1 MAKLRQTGA
10 LVLALLVIAVT
21 APAVFGQAS
30 APAISWQRY
39 DVDVSVRTD
48 GSLAVIETQTISFG
62 GTLQHGFRVLPLD
75 RTTAITDVTVA
86 EQVGGSE
93 QAYVPGSARPGTY
106 STTRESDG
114 LSIDWWFQPATN
126 TTRTFVLRYVAHDAV
141 RQYSAGD
148 QVQWKAVYA
157 DRPGPVQTGSVTV
170 HLPGDTTP
178 DQTPSALYLSFAQGG
193 PERDV
198 GSATRVDARTVRFTL
213 DTLPSGTGAEA
224 RVQFPHGFVAAPVP
238 PWQAEADRADWVQQT
253 LAPIATFVALL
264 LTLAILAGGGVA
276 LFLLWYSRGR
286 EPAIGATPR
295 ALDQPPSDL
304 PAPLAGTLVDGS
316 ADLQDAVATLVDLG
330 KRGVLTLHE
339 DQGPEHDVRVAL
351 HRSTDDASLRR
362 YERVLLTALFDRGA
376 TDGEISLLASRP
388 RFASAVPVLE
398 QRLHAAVADEGL
410 FVDNPELVRRR
421 YTGIG
426 LGLLLA
432 GIALAIVAAVGLGWV
447 TAAVWSPGLAVALV
461 GGGLIWLARA
471 MPRRT
476 PRGALEAA
484 RWQAFRAH
492 LADENR
498 RGEVDPQHLA
508 YAVAFGIDRTF
519 LRRVEQAGD
528 PAPDWYGPGPVVIAP
543 GGWYGGPWVGGSR
556 HGGSP
561 PDGSSPDGSGGSTMA
576 APPVPNPQGWSDD
589 LAGLL
594 TAASEALAHG
604 GGSGGWS
611 GGSWGGG
618 GGGGG
623 GRGGFN

>member
-1 MAKLRQTGA
+1 MAKLRPTGA
-10 LVLALLVIAVT
+10 LVLALLLVALT
-21 APAVFGQAS
+21 ASSVFGQS
-30 APAISWQRY
+30 STPAISWQRY
-39 DVDVSVRTD
+39 DVDLSVQTD
-48 GSLAVIETQTISFG
+48 GSLAVTETQTISFRS
-62 GTLQHGFRVLPLD
+62 TLQHGFRVVPLD
-75 RTTAITDVTVA
+75 RTTGITNVTVA
-86 EQVGGSE
+86 EQVGATE
-93 QAYVPGSARPGTY
+93 QAYGAGSNRPGTY

-157 DRPGPVQTGSVTV
+157 DRPGAVQAGNVSVD
-170 HLPGDTTP
+170 LPGDTTP
-178 DQTPSALYLSFAQGG
+178 DQTPSALYLFSAQGG

-198 GSATRVDARTVRFTL
+198 GSATHVDARTVRFTL
-213 DTLPSGTGAEA
+213 DTLPSGTGAEV
-224 RVQFPHGFVAAPVP
+224 RVQFPHGLVTADVP
-238 PWQAEADRADWVQQT
+238 PWQAEADRTDWVQQT

-264 LTLAILAGGGVA
+264 FTLAILAGGGVA

-286 EPAIGATPR
+286 EPTIGATPTE
-295 ALDQPPSDL
+295 LDEPPSDL

-330 KRGVLTLHE
+330 KRGVLTLLE

-351 HRSTDDASLRR
+351 HRSTEDASLRR

-376 TDGEISLLASRP
+376 IDGEISLSAARP
-388 RFASAVPVLE
+388 HFASAVPVLE
-398 QRLHAAVADEGL
+398 ERLHAAVVDEGL

-426 LGLLLA
+426 IGLLVV
-432 GIALAIVAAVGLGWV
+432 GIALAIVAAVVLGWA
-447 TAAVWSPGLAVALV
+447 TPAVWLPGLAVALV

-498 RGEVDPQHLA
+498 RGAVDPQHLA

-519 LRRVEQAGD
+519 LRRVEQLGD
-528 PAPDWYGPGPVVIAP
+528 PAPEWYGPGPVVIMP

-556 HGGSP
+556 RGGSP
-561 PDGSSPDGSGGSTMA
+561 PDGSSPNGSGGSTMA
-576 APPVPNPQGWSDD
+576 PPAPNPQGWSDD

-611 GGSWGGG
+611 GGGWGGG